1 MTPGRLSPFGPAE
14 PARGLAS
21 RSVRR
26 PPPEDLPPW
35 TGAPGYQPDA
45 DELPPHA
52 PMPGAPPYPDEPQ
65 PQQEPELEPPPVR
78 RPGYWTAVAA
88 TAVWAVVAAV
98 LQLAISG
105 PPPSL
110 RALGIL
116 LGSLVVHTLLGA
128 VAVWLFSRRSR
139 WPFWQLVVLAMP
151 IFWILRIVLVVLVAG

>member
-35 TGAPGYQPDA
+35 AGAPGYQPDA

-65 PQQEPELEPPPVR
+65 PQPPPVR

-98 LQLAISG
+98 LQLVISG